1 MNNEHLEKMNL
12 DIKKAINDAEKQK
25 SCPVCGAMRDRERFM
40 RRYEDELSM
49 FLRRN
54 NEVKRDSC
62 IYCVEK
68 HVGKAMVLLDEL
80 LSNRPLHAEHG
91 TAEYD
96 ARIKTE
102 LNHLGVIGNLQ
113 AATDE
118 AEEWQELHDTLLS
131 AEREYRYHGTV
142 PDWENISG
150 LIKNVK
156 ENYSGTTH

>member
-1 MNNEHLEKMNL
+1 MNHSSMNSG
-12 DIKKAINDAEKQK
+12 KYSNVSGK
-25 SCPVCGAMRDRERFM
+25 CPVCGALRDRERFM
-40 RRYEDELSM
+40 HRYEDELSE

-80 LSNRPLHAEHG
+80 LSNRLFHAEHG

-102 LNHLGVIGNLQ
+102 LNHLGIIGNLQ

-118 AEEWQELHDTLLS
+118 AEEWPELHDTLLA
-131 AEREYRYHGTV
+131 AEREYRYHGIV
-142 PDWENISG
+142 PDWEKISG

-156 ENYSGTTH
+156 EDSNGETH

>member
-25 SCPVCGAMRDRERFM
+25 SCPVCGALRDRERFM

-54 NEVKRDSC
+54 NEVRRDSC

-80 LSNRPLHAEHG
+80 LSNRPIHAEHG

-102 LNHLGVIGNLQ
+102 LNHLGIIGNLQ

-118 AEEWQELHDTLLS
+118 AEEWPELHDALLA

-142 PDWENISG
+142 PDWEAISEM
-150 LIKNVK
+150 IEEVK
-156 ENYSGTTH
+156 K

>member
-1 MNNEHLEKMNL
+1 MNSGKYSSDN
-12 DIKKAINDAEKQK
+12 K
-25 SCPVCGAMRDRERFM
+25 SNKCPVCGALRERERFM
-40 RRYEDELSM
+40 QRYEDELSM

-102 LNHLGVIGNLQ
+102 LNHLGIIGNLQ

-118 AEEWQELHDTLLS
+118 AEEWPVLYDTLLAS
-131 AEREYRYHGTV
+131 EREYRYYGTI
-142 PDWENISG
+142 PDWEKISS
-150 LIKNVK
+150 LISEQK
-156 ENYSGTTH
+156 SG

>member
-25 SCPVCGAMRDRERFM
+25 SCPVCGALRERERFM
-40 RRYEDELSM
+40 RRYEDELSE

-80 LSNRPLHAEHG
+80 LSNRPLHTEHG

-102 LNHLGVIGNLQ
+102 LNHLGIIGNLQ

-142 PDWENISG
+142 PDWEKISG
-150 LIKNVK
+150 MIEEVK
-156 ENYSGTTH
+156 K

>member
-1 MNNEHLEKMNL
+1 MEQ
-12 DIKKAINDAEKQK
+12 IEKQEK
-25 SCPVCGAMRDRERFM
+25 TIIGKNCPTCSALRDRERFM

-102 LNHLGVIGNLQ
+102 LNHLGIIGNLQ

-118 AEEWQELHDTLLS
+118 AEEWPELHDTLLA
-131 AEREYRYHGTV
+131 AEREYRYRGTV
-142 PDWENISG
+142 PDWKAISG
-150 LIKNVK
+150 MIEEVK
-156 ENYSGTTH
+156 K

>member
-25 SCPVCGAMRDRERFM
+25 SCPVCGALRERERFM

-91 TAEYD
+91 SAEYD

-102 LNHLGVIGNLQ
+102 LNHLGIIGNLQ

-118 AEEWQELHDTLLS
+118 AEECPELHDTLLS
-131 AEREYRYHGTV
+131 AEREYRYHGIV
-142 PDWENISG
+142 PDWEKISG
-150 LIKNVK
+150 MIEEVK
-156 ENYSGTTH
+156 K

>member
-1 MNNEHLEKMNL
+1 MNHSSMNSG
-12 DIKKAINDAEKQK
+12 KYSNVSGK
-25 SCPVCGAMRDRERFM
+25 CPVCGALRDRERFM
-40 RRYEDELSM
+40 RRYEDELSE

-102 LNHLGVIGNLQ
+102 LNHIGILGNLQ

-142 PDWENISG
+142 PDWEKISG

-156 ENYSGTTH
+156 ENYSGASH

>member
-12 DIKKAINDAEKQK
+12 DIKKAINDAERQK
-25 SCPVCGAMRDRERFM
+25 SCPVCGALRERERFM
-40 RRYEDELSM
+40 RRYEDELSE

-80 LSNRPLHAEHG
+80 LSNRPLHVEHG
-91 TAEYD
+91 TTEYD

-102 LNHLGVIGNLQ
+102 LNHLGIIGNLQ

-118 AEEWQELHDTLLS
+118 AEEWPELHDTLLA
-131 AEREYRYHGTV
+131 AEREYRYRGTM
-142 PDWENISG
+142 PDWEKISG
-150 LIKNVK
+150 LIAGQK
-156 ENYSGTTH
+156 SG

>member
-25 SCPVCGAMRDRERFM
+25 SCPVCGALRERERFM

-102 LNHLGVIGNLQ
+102 LNHLGIIGNLQ

-118 AEEWQELHDTLLS
+118 AEEWPELHDTLLS

-142 PDWENISG
+142 PNWEKISG